1 MRADA
6 PDGLRLPDRLA
17 ALAAGLRCT
26 PAEACALAVLVA
38 GALVALLLLWRLAVP
53 PAPPSAAPLGEWSA
67 EEGAG
72 ELAATEP
79 LTVVTEEIVVHVAG
93 LVAVPGLYRLAG
105 GARVADALEAAGGPL
120 PEAALEAVNLAR
132 PLTDG
137 EQLLVPAAGPPAEG
151 SAPGEGGGA
160 ATPPAHRPDGTL
172 DLNHAT
178 QADLEE
184 LPGIGP
190 VMAQRILEHR
200 EQTGRF
206 QAVGDLRDVPGIG
219 EKTFQKL
226 APLVGV

>member
-17 ALAAGLRCT
+17 ALAAALRCT
-26 PAEACALAVLVA
+26 PAEAGALAVLVA
-38 GALVALLLLWRLAVP
+38 GALVALLLLWRLAASPVP
-53 PAPPSAAPLGEWSA
+53 GGAAPAGEWPP
-67 EEGAG
+67 EQP
-72 ELAATEP
+72 ATEP

-93 LVAVPGLYRLAG
+93 LVAAPGLYRLAG

-120 PEAALEAVNLAR
+120 PEATLDAVNLAR

-137 EQLLVPAAGPPAEG
+137 EQLIVPAAGASAEEP
-151 SAPGEGGGA
+151 APGEGGA
-160 ATPPAHRPDGTL
+160 AAAPPAHRPDGTL
-172 DLNHAT
+172 DLNRAT

-200 EQTGRF
+200 EQIGRF